1 MKAMTLRTIL
11 ALGTVMVAGLAV
23 AQQGGPAGG
32 GQRGGGMQGGRMGA
46 MMMSPVFLINREDVQ
61 KDLKLTDD
69 QKAKLAALRESMP
82 MMNRG
87 GGRGGAGGGGGRGGA
102 GGGAGAGGG
111 GGQGGAGGGAGQG
124 GGAGRGGQGGGFD
137 PAEMEKQLKEAEAK
151 INEILTDEQEVRIK
165 QIGVQLQGGRAL
177 MNETIQKDLG
187 MTADQKKKVNDLNTA
202 QQQANMELF
211 QRVQNQ
217 EISREEVGEIMQKNN
232 KILEE
237 ELLKVLTAD
246 QKTKFDAMKG
256 PKFEATQPQ
265 GGRGGAGG
273 RGGGN

>member
-1 MKAMTLRTIL
+1 MKASTLRTIL
-11 ALGTVMVAGLAV
+11 ALGSVMVAGLAM
-23 AQQGGPAGG
+23 AQQGGPGGGG
-32 GQRGGGMQGGRMGA
+32 GQRFGGGQGGRMNS
-46 MMMSPVFLINREDVQ
+46 MMMSPVFLIGREDVQ
-61 KDLKLTDD
+61 KDLKLTDE
-69 QKAKLAALRESMP
+69 QKTKLAALRESTP

-87 GGRGGAGGGGGRGGA
+87 GRGGGGAAGGGR
-102 GGGAGAGGG
+102 GAGGG
-111 GGQGGAGGGAGQG
+111 GGQGGGGGRAGAGGG
-124 GGAGRGGQGGGFD
+124 GAGQGGGFD

-177 MNETIQKDLG
+177 MNENIQKELG
-187 MTADQKKKVNDLNTA
+187 MTADQKKKVNDLNQA

-217 EISREEVGEIMQKNN
+217 EIGREEMQEIMQKNN
-232 KILEE
+232 KTLED

-256 PKFEATQPQ
+256 PKFEAAQPQ
-265 GGRGGAGG
+265 GRGGAGG